1 MIIKDRTIGEGKP
14 CICVPIVSP
23 TIAGIKTECKKIAS
37 SPAEIIEWRIDYF
50 LVSDC
55 IKDKVVRS
63 EMLDSGDRQDHAP
76 LVLELDI

>member
-50 LVSDC
+50 S
-55 IKDKVVRS
+55 
-63 EMLDSGDRQDHAP
+63 
-76 LVLELDI
+76 